1 MARAAASVEL
11 DDVAD
16 DLGAGRSGGHAFV
29 LADARPEP
37 IRSLGPA
44 VRWARSASANRLDL
58 LTVDPV
64 VAGDLARRSAQL
76 GLDGWVTVQLAD
88 TAGPAPTVTVA
99 APDPAVPAPPPPLDP
114 AHIALGGIMTEAGAR
129 PVDDHGV
136 LVAELSGLEVA
147 RVVNAEDWDGPTGG
161 EPRLPGPMIVVGV
174 GQADRELNR
183 MVHGE
188 HEPAA
193 GLRRVVA
200 AVADYRR
207 PGSHH
212 PLARVSRDRWLRSR
226 LLEQPGLIGA
236 AGLEPVAPLR
246 PRTGLTAP
254 QPVAAVG
261 TTDDGAPLVAVTA
274 VGVDLDLVPEAVDYR
289 ARFDPD
295 AELVIV
301 VPPRDLGLATALADL
316 PGRTTV
322 RSIDPP
328 WETRS

>member
-16 DLGAGRSGGHAFV
+16 DIGAGRAGERAFV

-44 VRWARSASANRLDL
+44 VRWARAASATRLDL
-58 LTVDPV
+58 FAADPAL
-64 VAGDLARRSAQL
+64 AGDLARRAALL
-76 GLDGWVTVQLAD
+76 GLDAWVTVRLVD
-88 TAGPAPTVTVA
+88 TTGPAPTVTAVGP
-99 APDPAVPAPPPPLDP
+99 APPALAPPPPLDP
-114 AHIALGGIMTEAGAR
+114 AHVALGGIMTEAGAR

-147 RVVNAEDWDGPTGG
+147 RVVDAEDWDGPTGG
-161 EPRLPGPMIVVGV
+161 APRPPGPMIVVGV

-200 AVADYRR
+200 AVAEYRR

-212 PLARVSRDRWLRSR
+212 PLARISRDRWLRSR
-226 LLEQPGLIGA
+226 LLERCELIDA
-236 AGLEPVAPLR
+236 AELEPVAPLR
-246 PRTGLTAP
+246 PRSGLTAP

-261 TTDDGAPLVAVTA
+261 TTTAGAPLVAVTA
-274 VGVDLDLVPEAVDYR
+274 VGVDLDLLPEAVDYR

-295 AELVIV
+295 AELVVV
-301 VPPRDLGLATALADL
+301 VPPRDLPLAAGLADQA
-316 PGRTTV
+316 GRTSI

-328 WETRS
+328 WEART